1 MSSESTDSNEVATT
15 PTTTPTGAVESV
27 YIEGNPIFLNRKGK
41 PVKHPNKVIRTEAQL
56 AALKRGREA
65 LARKRLDPNANT
77 NVIYVENEDGEQV
90 PLSSSNLTP
99 AEKHNKVLEA
109 RRAKLAAKEQARL
122 DAIAKAEQSVAQ
134 LEAEKVA
141 LQEAKALEMQRIAAI
156 REMREAQRV
165 EMLRRHEEESKAME
179 HEKKVLKETRKKELI
194 NELTTRI
201 HEQYIEL
208 QNKKALSKIERKQ
221 EKEKARLAKH
231 FSGCDVPNVGHFVQ
245 HKPVVLHPSMVAPS
259 QRNQWSE
266 EFLALGVM
274 PSDGSKIVSPFVLRG
289 RECEL

>member
-1 MSSESTDSNEVATT
+1 MTTESGVA
-15 PTTTPTGAVESV
+15 SV
-27 YIEGNPIFLNRKGK
+27 YIDGNPIFLNRKGK

-77 NVIYVENEDGEQV
+77 NTIYVENEDGEQV
-90 PLSSSNLTP
+90 ALSHSNLTP
-99 AEKHNKVLEA
+99 AEKHSKVLEA

-179 HEKKVLKETRKKELI
+179 HEKKVLKESRKRELI

-208 QNKKALSKIERKQ
+208 QNKKALTKIERKQ

-231 FSGCDVPNVGHFVQ
+231 FSGCDAPNVGHFVQ
-245 HKPVVLHPSMVAPS
+245 QKPIVLHPSMIPTS
-259 QRNQWSE
+259 QRGQWSE
-266 EFLALGVM
+266 EFLALGVR

-289 RECEL
+289 RECDI